1 MTVTPY
7 DSTYNIQRAHINDSI
22 ISVNMLK
29 SLLLFPINILLQY
42 GYCMLQKLPYKGF
55 RWGAI
60 TLDQIKN
67 FNSNGNMA
75 CFVEVDATIPVEF
88 HDYLNDMP
96 PFPES
101 CVISEEMTSATTR
114 KLRSNRFGDKY
125 TAKPTKKLAPNF
137 YRKQGYVCHVGAL
150 QKWIELG
157 GQIEKIG
164 RVLWFEQKAWLAP
177 YIRFNTEKRMAATSE
192 FKKSFYKLMVRHNAD
207 RYFY

>member
-1 MTVTPY
+1 
-7 DSTYNIQRAHINDSI
+7 
-22 ISVNMLK
+22 
-29 SLLLFPINILLQY
+29 
-42 GYCMLQKLPYKGF
+42 
-55 RWGAI
+55 
-60 TLDQIKN
+60 
-67 FNSNGNMA
+67 MA

-101 CVISEEMTSATTR
+101 CVISV
-114 KLRSNRFGDKY
+114 GDKY

>member
-7 DSTYNIQRAHINDSI
+7 DSTYNIQRAHMNDSLI
-22 ISVNMLK
+22 FVNMLK

-96 PFPES
+96 RSQLKNLPQ
-101 CVISEEMTSATTR
+101 TSTVSRVMSVT
-114 KLRSNRFGDKY
+114 LEHFRSGSSLEDR
-125 TAKPTKKLAPNF
+125 L
-137 YRKQGYVCHVGAL
+137 
-150 QKWIELG
+150 
-157 GQIEKIG
+157 
-164 RVLWFEQKAWLAP
+164 
-177 YIRFNTEKRMAATSE
+177 KR
-192 FKKSFYKLMVRHNAD
+192 
-207 RYFY
+207 